1 MRNMQDSR
9 QPSQRDMQGL
19 LNLYNSGQMPAAET
33 AAKQLLRSYPGALM
47 LHSILGS
54 ALAAQRKFAE
64 AAASFQHVAALNPKS
79 AEIHSNLGLV
89 LQEQGRS
96 TEAEASFRKAVAL
109 QPAAAELHFNLGIA
123 LASQGKLEQAVA
135 SYGKA
140 ASLKPNLAV
149 AHYNLATAL
158 QAQERFDAA
167 VAAYRKALAIEP
179 GFFEA
184 YGNLGTIL
192 QRQGRLDEAVT
203 AYRQALAIHQD
214 ARGHFN
220 LATALRDQ
228 GRLDDAIASYRDALA
243 LAPDYAEAYS
253 NLGEALRDQGR
264 MQEAV
269 DSYRQALAI
278 NRELPEANY
287 NMAQFLYE
295 AGRLDE
301 AISYFEKSRLDDW
314 QERTLYCLYKTEKY
328 DAFRQGLQAMCETES
343 HVSPFL
349 ATLSTHHAANFG
361 VEDDYNFCRN
371 PMDFVYHNRI
381 EALAEPGS
389 PLLQELLHDIEQAV
403 IAERKQGRLHN
414 GIQSAGNL
422 FKRAEASFRQLAA
435 LVQQEIEAYRRRF
448 AGADCELMQAF
459 PENVEFSSSWYVK
472 MRQGGH
478 LTSHIHE
485 TGWLSGSVY
494 LSLPQDRGNGSDG
507 SIEFSTHGDNYPQR
521 HGDFPVKAIAPAV
534 GDIVLFP
541 SSLFHRTLPFSSDE
555 ERICIAFDLKPRR
568 MLKGMK
574 VMMLA
579 WVNVLALELIA
590 FMEFAVRMPFLA

>member
-19 LNLYNSGQMPAAET
+19 LHLYNAGQMPAAET
-33 AAKQLLRSYPGALM
+33 AAKQLLKSYPGALV
-47 LHSILGS
+47 LHSVLGS

-64 AAASFQHVAALNPKS
+64 AAASFERVVALNPKS
-79 AEIHSNLGLV
+79 AETHSNLGLV

-96 TEAEASFRKAVAL
+96 AEAVASFRKALAL
-109 QPAAAELHFNLGIA
+109 QPASAELHFNLGIA
-123 LASQGKLEQAVA
+123 LVSLDKLDEAIASC
-135 SYGKA
+135 SKA
-140 ASLKPNLAV
+140 AALKPGLVV

-158 QAQERFDAA
+158 QARGRYDEA
-167 VAAYRKALAIEP
+167 VAAYRKALALEP

-184 YGNLGTIL
+184 YGNMGTIL
-192 QRQGRLDEAVT
+192 QQQGKLDEAI
-203 AYRQALAIHQD
+203 ASYRQALTIHRD

-228 GRLDDAIASYRDALA
+228 GHLDDAIASYREALA
-243 LAPDYAEAYS
+243 LAPDYAEAHS

-264 MQEAV
+264 MPEAV
-269 DSYRQALAI
+269 ASYQQALRI
-278 NRELPEANY
+278 NPDLPEANY

-295 AGRLDE
+295 AGRFDE
-301 AISYFEKSRLDDW
+301 AIAYFEKSKLDDW

-328 DAFRQGLQAMCETES
+328 DEFRQGLQSMSEASS
-343 HVSPFL
+343 HTSPFL
-349 ATLSTHHAANFG
+349 ATLSTHHAANFH
-361 VEDDYNFCRN
+361 VEDHYNFCKN

-381 EALAEPGS
+381 EALAAMDS
-389 PLLQELLHDIEQAV
+389 PLLQELLRDIENAA

-435 LVQQEIEAYRRRF
+435 LVQQEIEAYRQRF
-448 AGADCELMQAF
+448 AGAECELMRAF
-459 PENVEFSSSWYVK
+459 PDTAEFSSSWYVK

-494 LSLPQDRGNGSDG
+494 LSLPKDRGTGNDG
-507 SIEFSTHGDNYPQR
+507 SIEFSTHGDNYPQQ
-521 HGDFPVKAIAPAV
+521 HTDFPVRTIAPAV

-541 SSLFHRTLPFSSDE
+541 SSLFHRTLPFSGNE
-555 ERICIAFDLKPRR
+555 ERICVAFDLKPRR
-568 MLKGMK
+568 MLKGFKLMA
-574 VMMLA
+574 LA

-590 FMEFAVRMPFLA
+590 VMEFAVRMPFLA

>member
-19 LNLYNSGQMPAAET
+19 LHLYNSGQMPAAET
-33 AAKQLLRSYPGALM
+33 AAKQLLRSYPAAVV
-47 LHSILGS
+47 LHSVLGS

-64 AAASFQHVAALNPKS
+64 AATSFQRVVALNPKS
-79 AEIHSNLGLV
+79 AETHSNLGLV

-96 TEAEASFRKAVAL
+96 AEAVASFRKAIAL
-109 QPAAAELHFNLGIA
+109 QPTSAELHFNLGIA
-123 LASQGKLEQAVA
+123 LASLDQLDEAIA
-135 SYGKA
+135 SYSKA
-140 ASLKPNLAV
+140 AALKPGLAV

-158 QAQERFDAA
+158 QARERFDEA

-184 YGNLGTIL
+184 YGNMGTIL
-192 QRQGRLDEAVT
+192 QQQGKLDEAI
-203 AYRQALAIHQD
+203 ASYRQALTIHQD

-228 GRLDDAIASYRDALA
+228 GRLDDAIASYGDALA
-243 LAPDYAEAYS
+243 LAPDYAEAHS

-264 MQEAV
+264 MPEAV
-269 DSYRQALAI
+269 ASYQQALAI
-278 NRELPEANY
+278 NPELPQASY

-301 AISYFEKSRLDDW
+301 AIAYFEKSKLDDW

-328 DAFRQGLQAMCETES
+328 DAFRQGLQAMSETS
-343 HVSPFL
+343 GHTSPFL
-349 ATLSTHHAANFG
+349 ATLSTHHAANFH
-361 VEDDYNFCRN
+361 VEDHYNFCKN

-381 EALAEPGS
+381 EALADADS
-389 PLLQELLHDIEQAV
+389 PLLSELLRDIENAV

-435 LVQQEIEAYRRRF
+435 LVQQEIETYRRRF
-448 AGADCELMQAF
+448 TGADCELMQAF
-459 PENVEFSSSWYVK
+459 PDSTEFSSSWYVK

-494 LSLPQDRGNGSDG
+494 LSLPKDRGNGSDG
-507 SIEFSTHGDNYPQR
+507 SIEFSTHGDNYPQQ
-521 HGDFPVKAIAPAV
+521 HSDFPVRAIAPAV

-541 SSLFHRTLPFSSDE
+541 SSLFHRTLPFNGNE
-555 ERICIAFDLKPRR
+555 ERICVAFDLKPRR
-568 MLKGMK
+568 MLKGLKLMT
-574 VMMLA
+574 LA

-590 FMEFAVRMPFLA
+590 VMEFAVRMPFLA